1 MTLVPSEPTR
11 FGKYQIIERI
21 ASGGMAEV
29 FKARLDGIGGFH
41 RTYAIKRI
49 LPHLTSNAEFVD
61 LLVDEAKVA
70 GLLSH
75 ANIVQIL
82 DLGAVDGQ
90 YFIAMEYVN
99 GKDLRQIL
107 ERCAAKNITLPFP
120 HAVYTLIE
128 MLKGLEYAH
137 DRTVVRNGK
146 QVPLNIVHRDIS
158 PANLLVSYQGEIK
171 LTDFGIAKAIVKG
184 METQAGVVKGRFD
197 YMAPEQAAGGHVD
210 HRADLFAAGVVFY
223 ELLTGRHPFRQAAD
237 LKTLDAVRRGEVIP
251 PSRIN
256 PDVPAAL
263 DAVVA
268 AALQVDPDRRYASA
282 TLFKDALNQ
291 FFHDA
296 GFIFSAATLA
306 TFVRGLFPPE
316 EAKPVPPD
324 APKPAMKTAD
334 QDTGP
339 IARPWSRSEAPRS
352 EAPRSEASRSEAS
365 QMVSR
370 AAMVEDATLIR
381 KPEFEA
387 IEPAPASQWSDL
399 ETVIRPDPFAVR
411 GPAAA
416 PPLPPSTLLPRTGPA
431 RALPPPSIGR
441 PAAGRVESKPLSQ
454 PVEPRRLVPDP
465 RGMDGPRGVD
475 GPRRVDVPVQG
486 RMLTE
491 SKARV
496 VYRTAN
502 HVHLVYVALCFAALV
517 AGLGCGVLLGRS
529 AGAQPVVLDAAPAA
543 EIHAPVGSTA
553 WLDGKPL
560 VGVPPWRVTLAAG
573 VPAVVRVQG
582 PGFGPIDAP
591 VQLPANQMR
600 VLDFTPLASAKV
612 P

>member
-1 MTLVPSEPTR
+1 MTLEPTR

-120 HAVYTLIE
+120 HAVYMLIE

-137 DRTVVRNGK
+137 ERTVVRNGK
-146 QVPLNIVHRDIS
+146 QVPLHIVHRDIS

-237 LKTLDAVRRGEVIP
+237 LKTLDAVRRGEVTP

-256 PDVPAAL
+256 PDVPPAL
-263 DAVVA
+263 DVVVA

-282 TLFKDALNQ
+282 TVFKDALNQ
-291 FFHDA
+291 FFHES

-306 TFVRGLFPPE
+306 SFLKGLFPPE
-316 EAKPVPPD
+316 DAKPAAKNSD
-324 APKPAMKTAD
+324 L
-334 QDTGP
+334 DTGP
-339 IARPWSRSEAPRS
+339 IARPPVRPPSAPLVGDS
-352 EAPRSEASRSEAS
+352 
-365 QMVSR
+365 
-370 AAMVEDATLIR
+370 TLIR

-387 IEPAPASQWSDL
+387 IEPAPPSQWSDL
-399 ETVIRPDPFAVR
+399 DTVIRPDPFAVR
-411 GPAAA
+411 GPAAP
-416 PPLPPSTLLPRTGPA
+416 PPLPPRTM
-431 RALPPPSIGR
+431 PPPSVGR
-441 PAAGRVESKPLSQ
+441 APPPRPEHNPPPP
-454 PVEPRRLVPDP
+454 PVEPRRLAVEP
-465 RGMDGPRGVD
+465 RK
-475 GPRRVDVPVQG
+475 VDVPLQG
-486 RMLTE
+486 RTLTE
-491 SKARV
+491 SKPRV
-496 VYRTAN
+496 IYRTAN

-517 AGLGCGVLLGRS
+517 AGLGCGALLGRS
-529 AGAQPVVLDAAPAA
+529 AGAHPTVLDAAPAI
-543 EIHAPVGSTA
+543 EIVAPAGSTA
-553 WLDGKPL
+553 TLDGKPL
-560 VGVPPWRVTLAAG
+560 AGVQPWRAALVAG
-573 VPAVVRVQG
+573 VPVVVRVQG
-582 PGFGPIDAP
+582 RGFGPVDAH
-591 VQLPANQMR
+591 VQLSANQLR
-600 VLDFTPLASAKV
+600 VLDFTPLASAKG

>member
-1 MTLVPSEPTR
+1 
-11 FGKYQIIERI
+11 
-21 ASGGMAEV
+21 
-29 FKARLDGIGGFH
+29 
-41 RTYAIKRI
+41 
-49 LPHLTSNAEFVD
+49 
-61 LLVDEAKVA
+61 
-70 GLLSH
+70 
-75 ANIVQIL
+75 
-82 DLGAVDGQ
+82 
-90 YFIAMEYVN
+90 
-99 GKDLRQIL
+99 
-107 ERCAAKNITLPFP
+107 
-120 HAVYTLIE
+120 
-128 MLKGLEYAH
+128 
-137 DRTVVRNGK
+137 
-146 QVPLNIVHRDIS
+146 VPLNIVHRDIS

-324 APKPAMKTAD
+324 APKPATKTAD

-339 IARPWSRSEAPRS
+339 IARPPLHTL
-352 EAPRSEASRSEAS
+352 ASRSP
-365 QMVSR
+365 ML
-370 AAMVEDATLIR
+370 EDATLIR

-416 PPLPPSTLLPRTGPA
+416 PPLPPRTM
-431 RALPPPSIGR
+431 PPPSIGR
-441 PAAGRVESKPLSQ
+441 PAAPRVESKPLSQ

-465 RGMDGPRGVD
+465 RS
-475 GPRRVDVPVQG
+475 VDVPRKVDVPLQG
-486 RMLTE
+486 RTFTE
-491 SKARV
+491 SKSRI

-502 HVHLVYVALCFAALV
+502 HVHLVYVALCFAAMV

-529 AGAQPVVLDAAPAA
+529 AGAHTAVLDAPPAA
-543 EIHAPVGSTA
+543 EILAPAGSTA

-560 VGVPPWRVTLAAG
+560 VGVPPWHVALVAG

-582 PGFGPIDAP
+582 LNFGPVDAH
-591 VQLPANQMR
+591 VELPANQMR